1 MARKKTNE
9 RSQEP
14 VRDRSHDTEALVHG
28 LLETAAVFERR
39 LDRAL
44 SFVRGVSFSEY
55 RLLRSLSQ
63 AHGHA
68 LTRVDLA
75 ERLGLTPS
83 AVSRALKPLE
93 KIGFVTTVKS
103 ERDARQALASLTPAG
118 LELVH
123 DAQGVVA
130 DAIADSAFAQLS
142 GQEATQIEMLL
153 DHLRYKQ

>member
-1 MARKKTNE
+1 M
-9 RSQEP
+9 SQD
-14 VRDRSHDTEALVHG
+14 VEALVHS
-28 LLETAAVFERR
+28 LLETAAIFERR
-39 LDRAL
+39 LDRSL

-75 ERLGLTPS
+75 ERLGLTAS

-103 ERDARQALASLTPAG
+103 ERDARQALASLTSAG
-118 LELVH
+118 LELVN

-130 DAIADSAFAQLS
+130 DVIGDSPFATLKER
-142 GQEATQIEMLL
+142 EASQIQMLL
-153 DHLRYKQ
+153 DHLRFKQ